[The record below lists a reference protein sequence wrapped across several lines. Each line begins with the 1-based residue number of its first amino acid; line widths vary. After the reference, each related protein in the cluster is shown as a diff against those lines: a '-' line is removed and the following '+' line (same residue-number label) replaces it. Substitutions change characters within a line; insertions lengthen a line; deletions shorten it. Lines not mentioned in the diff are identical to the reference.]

1 MVCKRKKKLDITM
14 DTKQT
19 QLYESPEIRIVEIAV
34 EGIVCQSGGTE
45 KFTTGNKSYGEDDFE

>member
-1 MVCKRKKKLDITM
+1 M